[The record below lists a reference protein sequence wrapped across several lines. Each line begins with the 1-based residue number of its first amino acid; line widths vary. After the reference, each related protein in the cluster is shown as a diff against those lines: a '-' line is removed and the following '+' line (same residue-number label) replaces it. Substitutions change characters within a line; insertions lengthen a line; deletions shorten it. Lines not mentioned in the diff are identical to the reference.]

1 MTTKGEG
8 IHWHQVGTYVA
19 SYNSNRAIA
28 RFRDRKKQRENALE
42 TIVERLKSQS
52 EVLEGEASNLRKEN
66 SEGVLNSDTLLLTDM
81 HRLAIEFARIG

>member
-1 MTTKGEG
+1 MMTKGGG
-8 IHWHQVGTYVA
+8 IHWHQVSIYVV
-19 SYNSNRAIA
+19 SYNSNTMIA

-52 EVLEGEASNLRKEN
+52 EMLEGEASNLRKEN
-66 SEGVLNSDTLLLTDM
+66 SEGVLNSETLLLTDM